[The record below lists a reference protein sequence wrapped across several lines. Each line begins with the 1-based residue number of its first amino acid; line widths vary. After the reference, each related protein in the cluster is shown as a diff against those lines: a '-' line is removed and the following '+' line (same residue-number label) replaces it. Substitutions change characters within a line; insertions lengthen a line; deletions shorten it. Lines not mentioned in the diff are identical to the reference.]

1 MGASPGGERRLSLLS
16 VVVAC
21 LDEEQVIRETH
32 RRLVSALDGP
42 GLDFEIVYV
51 DDGSRDSTLDILRE
65 LQRAEP
71 RVKVVSLTRNFGQF
85 AALTAGMEHA
95 AGDAVALI
103 DADLQDPPEAIGEML
118 ELWRHGADIVH
129 GLRTKRLGESKFKIW
144 TSRAFIRVINKLSDT
159 RLEQDVGE
167 FGVMDRAVVDAFLS
181 MPESQRY
188 VLAMLSWTGFRR
200 EMFPYERQPRY
211 AGKTKY
217 TLKKMVGTAVYS
229 MLSFSI
235 IPLRVATLTGLLF
248 SVLSFLGIIYTLA
261 VRLLTDAWIPGWAI
275 VFISILTLGGLQLIF
290 LGLIGEYLG
299 RTYIEVKRRPL
310 YLVRERMGFAP
321 GRGRE

>member
-1 MGASPGGERRLSLLS
+1 MRASPGCERSLSLLS

-21 LDEEQVIRETH
+21 LDEEQVIREAH

-42 GLDFEIVYV
+42 GIDFEIVYV

-65 LQRAEP
+65 LQRADP
-71 RVKVVSLTRNFGQF
+71 RVKVISLTRNFGQF

-95 AGDAVALI
+95 AGDAVALM
-103 DADLQDPPEAIGEML
+103 DADLQDPPEAIPEML
-118 ELWRHGADIVH
+118 ELWRNGADIVH
-129 GLRTKRLGESKFKIW
+129 GLRTKRLGEGRFKIW
-144 TSRAFIRVINKLSDT
+144 TSRAFIRIINKLSDAQ
-159 RLEQDVGE
+159 LERDVGE
-167 FGVMDRAVVDAFLS
+167 FGVMDRAVIDAFLS

-200 EMFPYERQPRY
+200 EMFSYERQPRH
-211 AGKTKY
+211 AGTTKY
-217 TLKKMVGTAVYS
+217 TLKKMIGTAIYS

-248 SVLSFLGIIYTLA
+248 SGLSFLGIIYTLA

-290 LGLIGEYLG
+290 LGIIGEYLG
-299 RTYIEVKRRPL
+299 RTYIEVKQRPL
-310 YLVRERMGFAP
+310 YLVRERLGFAS
-321 GRGRE
+321 GRGSG